1 MTAFER
7 ADVEALKRL
16 LTQDVVMEMPPLL
29 NWFAG
34 ADNYGLFMD
43 WVFQANGTDWRLVAV
58 AANGQPAFAAYNR
71 VGTKYQLHTLQVLTV
86 TAGGI
91 SHNTVFQDDAIFATF
106 GLSPSLTTP
115 C

>member
-43 WVFQANGTDWRLVAV
+43 WVFEA
-58 AANGQPAFAAYNR
+58 
-71 VGTKYQLHTLQVLTV
+71 
-86 TAGGI
+86 TARTGA
-91 SHNTVFQDDAIFATF
+91 SW
-106 GLSPSLTTP
+106 P
-115 C
+115 